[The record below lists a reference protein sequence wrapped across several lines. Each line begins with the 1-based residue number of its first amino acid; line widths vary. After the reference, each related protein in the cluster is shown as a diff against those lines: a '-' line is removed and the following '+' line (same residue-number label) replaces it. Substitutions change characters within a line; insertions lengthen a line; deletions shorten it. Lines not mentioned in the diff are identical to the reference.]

1 MTEKLSIAAYKKQF
15 ETVTSDDDPLFVQA
29 AADSRKGVQ
38 QLIAHTHQRLER
50 LAKAKSAFEKRFFY
64 ENQARQ
70 KGRTVIAGIDE
81 VGRGPLAGPVI
92 SCAIVLPADFDVLGV
107 NDSKQLSDHKREQ
120 LYPQIL
126 NEAVSVGIGWASSQQ
141 IDDLNIYQATRVAML
156 EAVTHLT
163 VKPQQ
168 LLIDAMAIDTDISQ
182 LKLIKGD
189 AKSISIG
196 AASIVA
202 KVFRDHVMQAYD
214 QLYPGYAFSHNAG
227 YGTKAHLD
235 GLAQLGPTPIHR
247 KTFAP
252 VSDFF

>member
-1 MTEKLSIAAYKKQF
+1 MTDRRSIADYKKGF
-15 ETVTSDDDPLFVQA
+15 MAVTSETDPLFVEA

-38 QLIAHTHQRLER
+38 QLIAQTHKR
-50 LAKAKSAFEKRFFY
+50 LAKLADAKNAFEKRFFY
-64 ENQARQ
+64 ENQARD

-107 NDSKQLSDHKREQ
+107 NDSKQLSDHKREE

-126 NEAVSVGIGWASSQQ
+126 NEAVSVGIGWASAQQ
-141 IDDLNIYQATRVAML
+141 IDDLNIYQATRAAML
-156 EAVTHLT
+156 EAVNHLT

-168 LLIDAMAIDTDISQ
+168 LLIDAMSIDTDIPQ

-202 KVFRDHVMQAYD
+202 KVFRDHVMQSYD
-214 QLYPGYAFSHNAG
+214 QRYPGYEFSHNAG
-227 YGTKAHLD
+227 YGTKAHLA